1 MRDHRPTA
9 TTELIDSSLLKRL
22 QEHASEIIAIN
33 KIIKSLV
40 PASAVDHVRAANV
53 RNGQLVIETAS
64 AALKMRL
71 DRDRLNILNQ
81 LRSQGFAKLISVD
94 VRINPEIYRNPS
106 AAMSNHVQEAKARPP
121 ISEEAANYLLA
132 VAESAPPKLQA
143 RLQRLATLT
152 KSPNKHD

>member
-22 QEHASEIIAIN
+22 QDHASEIININ
-33 KIIKSLV
+33 KVIKSIV

-64 AALKMRL
+64 AALKMRI

-81 LRSQGFAKLISVD
+81 LRSQGFAKLISIEVK
-94 VRINPEIYRNPS
+94 INPAIYRNGGAIHQS
-106 AAMSNHVQEAKARPP
+106 KKEAKTRPP
-121 ISEEAANYLLA
+121 ISQEAANYLLA

-152 KSPNKHD
+152 QTPNKPNE

>member
-22 QEHASEIIAIN
+22 QDHASEIITIN
-33 KIIKSLV
+33 KIIKSIV
-40 PASAVDHVRAANV
+40 PASAAGHVRAANV
-53 RNGQLVIETAS
+53 RHGQLVIETAS
-64 AALKMRL
+64 AALKMKI

-81 LRSQGFAKLISVD
+81 LRSQGFAKLISID
-94 VRINPEIYRNPS
+94 VRINPDIYRTEG
-106 AAMSNHVQEAKARPP
+106 AGVGRHKQEAKARPP
-121 ISEEAANYLLA
+121 ISQEAANYLLA

-152 KSPNKHD
+152 KPSAPKN